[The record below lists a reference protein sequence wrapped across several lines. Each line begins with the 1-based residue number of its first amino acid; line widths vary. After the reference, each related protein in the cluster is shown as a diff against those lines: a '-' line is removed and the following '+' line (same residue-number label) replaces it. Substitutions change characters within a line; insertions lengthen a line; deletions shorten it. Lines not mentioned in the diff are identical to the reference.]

1 MEYHTSLFIVRC
13 SPRALKPLP
22 SRCSPDERLPLDMV
36 FPTDIPLHTAH
47 PPPEQYATS
56 LPQFSPSISHV
67 THRYLASIEVD
78 GHAPNAAS
86 QVVHPSGHDGH
97 HITGEVGHAEFTEV
111 GFEGD
116 LGEVSLAVLDNG
128 LA

>member
-1 MEYHTSLFIVRC
+1 
-13 SPRALKPLP
+13 
-22 SRCSPDERLPLDMV
+22 MV
-36 FPTDIPLHTAH
+36 FPTDIPLHTVH

-78 GHAPNAAS
+78 GHAPNAAG

-97 HITGEVGHAEFTEV
+97 HVTGEVGHAEFTEV

-116 LGEVSLAVLDNG
+116 LGEVSLAVLDDG
-128 LA
+128 LTRLAHVGRPGLGKGGWGWGGGQNVD